1 MKLSENNIK
10 LIFGLKLKQLRQ
22 DKGLSLSELAQK
34 SSLSVSY
41 LNEIE
46 NGKKS
51 PKSDKI
57 AALAEALDVSYD
69 KLVSVKLNKHLAP
82 ISELLESNLLEQ
94 LPLDHYGIDVHK
106 LLLQISEAPLQL
118 SALVSTLIE
127 MAKSLELSENNFSK
141 TAIKTYKELNENY
154 FPEIEDAVTKFCHK
168 VNFNSKPPIKYKSIQ
183 KVIADEFNF
192 EVDDNV
198 LPDAP
203 GFRTIRGI
211 NVSNGKRKKILINKR
226 LTDSQKAFIIGKE
239 IAYNF
244 LNISDRAQ
252 IYSNLRLDSF
262 DQLLNNLKASYFA
275 TALMINRQALI
286 NDLIKLFKKDK
297 FDDKFLLTL
306 PVKYNVSPEMLFQ
319 RITNILSR
327 HFNIN
332 HFYFL
337 RINSISKSGY
347 FTVTKEIRLNTKDNP
362 GGYQTSEHYC
372 RRWLSINVIKKLEV
386 LQKSKEDLNHSIAGI
401 QKSVFIN
408 SGNKYLSISIAK
420 NSTLLTNSNYSVT
433 LGFLINDE
441 LRKKVMFVNDSAISQ
456 LTVNDTCERCQIMDC
471 LERVEQPVVYRSKQR
486 LEKLRKELKDIIEK
500 ETP

>member
-22 DKGLSLSELAQK
+22 EKGLSLSELAQK

-46 NGKKS
+46 NGKKN
-51 PKSDKI
+51 PKADKI

-69 KLVSVKLNKHLAP
+69 RLVSVKLTKHLAS
-82 ISELLESNLLEQ
+82 IGELLESNLLEQ

-154 FPEIEDAVTKFCHK
+154 FPDLEDAVTKFCK
-168 VNFNSKPPIKYKSIQ
+168 KNKFKCKPPVKYKDI
-183 KVIADEFNF
+183 KKIIEDEFNYK
-192 EVDDNV
+192 VDDDV

-211 NVSNGKRKKILINKR
+211 NVSNGKRKKILVNKR
-226 LTDSQKAFIIGKE
+226 LTDSQKAFILGKE
-239 IAYNF
+239 MAYNF

-262 DQLLNNLKASYFA
+262 DQLLNNLKASYFS
-275 TALMINRQALI
+275 TALMIDKQLLI
-286 NDLIKLFKKDK
+286 NDLTRFFDKKK
-297 FDDKFLLTL
+297 FDDKFLLLL
-306 PVKYNVSPEMLFQ
+306 PDKYNVSPEMLFQ
-319 RITNILSR
+319 RITNILSKY
-327 HFNIN
+327 FNISN
-332 HFYFL
+332 FYFL
-337 RINSISKSGY
+337 RINSTRNSGY
-347 FTVTKEIRLNTKDNP
+347 YSVTKEIRLNTKDNP
-362 GGYQTSEHYC
+362 GGYQTTEHYC
-372 RRWLSINVIKKLEV
+372 RRWLSINLIRKLEE
-386 LQKSKEDLNHSIAGI
+386 LQKKNKNFQSAIAGI
-401 QKSVFIN
+401 QRSRFIN
-408 SGNKYLSISIAK
+408 SGNEYLSISISK
-420 NSTLLTNSNYSVT
+420 HSTLLANSNYSVT
-433 LGFLINDE
+433 LGFLMNDE
-441 LRKKVMFVNDSAISQ
+441 LNQKVAFANDSEIKQ

-471 LERVEQPVVYRSKQR
+471 KERVEKPVVYESKLR
-486 LEKLRKELKDIIEK
+486 LEKLQQELKEIIEK
-500 ETP
+500 ESS